1 MRIFARGKSKIY
13 WYDFGVGGVR
23 HRGSTGETDKR
34 QAALKADAIRRAVRD
49 RPALTSGFT
58 IGQIIATWYSDK
70 IDGGPSADSI
80 WYQVEA
86 FDRCLDTKL
95 PISTL
100 NNALLMEFRARRRG
114 EGCGPVGINRGL
126 SYLRAAINHCHD
138 LHGQPAPDIAWR
150 ALRYKE
156 PEERIRFAGFDEY
169 VHLIAA
175 ANVED
180 AAAYNGT
187 GDAAQT
193 MQAMIITAVGT
204 GMRRGNLFA
213 LEWHHIDL
221 RGKTISL
228 QRTKGAKPIIIR
240 ITAPVAAALKIVHD
254 AARAGDVIPFGRVF
268 DLTNYRRKWRR
279 IRDAAGCPD
288 LHWHDLRHTFATYA
302 KKGGADLLALK
313 GAMAHRSIQSTM
325 RYAHISADDV
335 ANTFDRAA
343 LITQQAMEVTAQKT
357 ARVEKSKA

>member
-1 MRIFARGKSKIY
+1 MRIYTRGKTKTY

-23 HRGSTGETDKR
+23 HRGSTGETDRRK
-34 QAALKADAIRRAVRD
+34 AAIKADAISRAAID
-49 RPALTSGFT
+49 APPPASCFT
-58 IGQIIATWYSDK
+58 IGQIIATWYADK
-70 IDGGPSADSI
+70 IENGPSADSV

-95 PISTL
+95 PINTL

-156 PEERIRFAGFDEY
+156 PEGRIRFAGFDEY
-169 VHLIAA
+169 AQLLSAALI
-175 ANVED
+175 ED
-180 AAAYNGT
+180 AEC
-187 GDAAQT
+187 GDTAQT
-193 MQAMIITAVGT
+193 MHNMVVTAVGT

-221 RGKTISL
+221 RGRSISL
-228 QRTKGAKPIIIR
+228 QKTKGAKPIIIR
-240 ITAPVAAALKIVHD
+240 ISGPVATALQTAHRAAL
-254 AARAGDVIPFGRVF
+254 ATGSIPSGKVF
-268 DLTNYRRKWRR
+268 DTTNYRRKWRR

-302 KKGGADLLALK
+302 RKGGADLLALK
-313 GAMAHRSIQSTM
+313 EAMTHSSIQSTV
-325 RYAHISADDV
+325 RYAHISADDI

-343 LITQQAMEVTAQKT
+343 AITEQAMHGT
-357 ARVEKSKA
+357 ARIAARTEK

>member
-1 MRIFARGKSKIY
+1 MRIYTRGKTKTY

-23 HRGSTGETDKR
+23 HRGSTGETDRRK
-34 QAALKADAIRRAVRD
+34 AAIKADAIRRAALD
-49 RPALTSGFT
+49 TPPPADCFT
-58 IGQIIATWYSDK
+58 TGQIIATWYADK
-70 IDGGPSADSI
+70 IDGGPSADSV

-95 PISTL
+95 KITTL

-138 LHGQPAPDIAWR
+138 LHGQPVPDIAWR

-156 PEERIRFAGFDEY
+156 PEGRIRFAGFDEY
-169 VHLIAA
+169 KQLLSAA
-175 ANVED
+175 TAED
-180 AAAYNGT
+180 ASANDGA
-187 GDAAQT
+187 GDAGET
-193 MQAMIITAVGT
+193 MTALIVTAVGT
-204 GMRRGNLFA
+204 GMRRANLFA

-221 RGKTISL
+221 RGKSISL
-228 QRTKGAKPIIIR
+228 HKTKGAKPIIIR
-240 ITAPVAAALKIVHD
+240 ISQPVAEALTMVQRAAC
-254 AARAGDVIPFGRVF
+254 AGGVIPSGAVF
-268 DLTNYRRKWRR
+268 NLTNWRRKWRR
-279 IRDAAGCPD
+279 VRDAAGCPD

-313 GAMAHRSIQSTM
+313 EAMAHSSIQSTM

-343 LITQQAMEVTAQKT
+343 AITQQAMQPTAQKT
-357 ARVEKSKA
+357 TRLLK